1 VKTPDQIAAE
11 TASAVAMANR
21 LWIWIAFLSLF
32 LALSLL
38 SNVTLIY
45 NAFWRMPIKAF
56 LWTSDGAAVCEAIP
70 LTEPSVSQARLKDL
84 AASAAVGLN
93 SYDYANWRK
102 LIDNQLTQY
111 FTARGREQYKQALFA
126 SGIVEKVVQN
136 YQTVS
141 AVTSDAVNIA
151 EEGRIRG
158 RYYWKIEV
166 PLQVFYKTNAETK
179 RENRLLTMTVVRVD
193 PSPINP
199 NGIAIDGLVSTQLLV
214 TQGVS
219 P

>member
-1 VKTPDQIAAE
+1 MKTPDQIAAE

-126 SGIVEKVVQN
+126 SGIIEKVVQN

-151 EEGRIRG
+151 VLKKALNTQAAAAATMLEALPQPPQQPALATSGTLG
-158 RYYWKIEV
+158 
-166 PLQVFYKTNAETK
+166 T
-179 RENRLLTMTVVRVD
+179 RLNT
-193 PSPINP
+193 
-199 NGIAIDGLVSTQLLV
+199 IA
-214 TQGVS
+214 
-219 P
+219 

>member
-1 VKTPDQIAAE
+1 MKTPDQIAAE
-11 TASAVAMANR
+11 TTSAVAMANR

-38 SNVTLIY
+38 SNVALVY
-45 NAFWRMPIKAF
+45 NAFWRMPIKEF
-56 LWTSDGAAVCEAIP
+56 LWTRDGAAVCEAIP

-111 FTARGREQYKQALFA
+111 FTTNGREQYKQALFA
-126 SGIVEKVVQN
+126 SGIIEKVVQN

-141 AVTSDAVNIA
+141 SVTSDAVNIA

-179 RENRLLTMTVVRVD
+179 RENRLLTMTIVRVD

-219 P
+219 Q